1 MQQRRLGP
9 GDVLDDYCPRERR
22 VTDHA
27 IVAMIDDTI
36 QQTRCVVCDAEHEYK
51 QAKVP
56 PQRKKKAPALF
67 NQVLDGLKAPARP
80 PHVPESATD
89 EPEVIQQHEP
99 VAVAAVE
106 DVPVAAVAAVA
117 AVAVQPIESEVVVAA
132 AAVMAVA
139 DPDDDAQPTEPV
151 EGPLFRRQLIRAAL
165 PRPEGTTPPARVI
178 PEFTIRQ
185 PMGRNRH
192 GGGGGGRR
200 RAGGQGQGQGFNG
213 PMVSAR
219 MDTDVPVAATGA
231 LAARV
236 VTAVTAIMAGPTR
249 REARV
254 AVAIAA
260 AVLAAAKN
268 VNPLNALGRR
278 CHQRGRYRL
287 CPLAS
292 GYSAAGNQHIRELRG

>member
-1 MQQRRLGP
+1 MQQRRLRP

-80 PHVPESATD
+80 AHVPASLDD
-89 EPEVIQQHEP
+89 EAETIPQHEP
-99 VAVAAVE
+99 VAASVAPAMADALEEPVA
-106 DVPVAAVAAVA
+106 VPVPEVAPALVDSPEAIAVAAEPA
-117 AVAVQPIESEVVVAA
+117 
-132 AAVMAVA
+132 
-139 DPDDDAQPTEPV
+139 DDDAQPTEPI

-192 GGGGGGRR
+192 GSGRR
-200 RAGGQGQGQGFNG
+200 RSGGGHGQGQGFAGPMRFGRDDHGQRSNGNGRPGGHGRSGGHGQGGHGSHGGPNG
-213 PMVSAR
+213 PNGNRSR
-219 MDTDVPVAATGA
+219 GS
-231 LAARV
+231 
-236 VTAVTAIMAGPTR
+236 R
-249 REARV
+249 RGGKKR
-254 AVAIAA
+254 
-260 AVLAAAKN
+260 
-268 VNPLNALGRR
+268 
-278 CHQRGRYRL
+278 
-287 CPLAS
+287 
-292 GYSAAGNQHIRELRG
+292 

>member
-1 MQQRRLGP
+1 MQQRRLRP

-80 PHVPESATD
+80 PQVPVSLDDEPDALPQDEQAAASEASVVADVPDEPIAVPVPEVAPVHVES
-89 EPEVIQQHEP
+89 P
-99 VAVAAVE
+99 VAVA
-106 DVPVAAVAAVA
+106 VAAEPA
-117 AVAVQPIESEVVVAA
+117 
-132 AAVMAVA
+132 
-139 DPDDDAQPTEPV
+139 DDDMQPAEPV
-151 EGPLFRRQLIRAAL
+151 DGPLFRRQLIRAAL

-192 GGGGGGRR
+192 GGGRRRGGGH
-200 RAGGQGQGQGFNG
+200 GQGQGQGFAG
-213 PMVSAR
+213 PMRFGREGHGQRSNGNGR
-219 MDTDVPVAATGA
+219 HGGHG
-231 LAARV
+231 RSGGHGQGGHGNHG
-236 VTAVTAIMAGPTR
+236 GPNGNRSRSSR
-249 REARV
+249 RGGKKR
-254 AVAIAA
+254 
-260 AVLAAAKN
+260 
-268 VNPLNALGRR
+268 
-278 CHQRGRYRL
+278 
-287 CPLAS
+287 
-292 GYSAAGNQHIRELRG
+292 

>member
-51 QAKVP
+51 QAKIP

-80 PHVPESATD
+80 PHVPDIPDEQPQAVSQEQQVATPD
-89 EPEVIQQHEP
+89 LPTAPEVP
-99 VAVAAVE
+99 TVPMVPLVAEVPAVTAA
-106 DVPVAAVAAVA
+106 PAA
-117 AVAVQPIESEVVVAA
+117 P
-132 AAVMAVA
+132 AVA
-139 DPDDDAQPTEPV
+139 DTGVSVSLAAAPVDDAQPAEAV

-165 PRPEGTTPPARVI
+165 PRPEGVTPPARAI

-192 GGGGGGRR
+192 GGRR
-200 RAGGQGQGQGFNG
+200 RGSGQGQGQGFSG
-213 PMVSAR
+213 PMRFGRDGYGQRSNSNGNGNGHGHGHGR
-219 MDTDVPVAATGA
+219 PGRDGNH
-231 LAARV
+231 
-236 VTAVTAIMAGPTR
+236 AGPGGNRSRGPR
-249 REARV
+249 RGKKR
-254 AVAIAA
+254 
-260 AVLAAAKN
+260 
-268 VNPLNALGRR
+268 
-278 CHQRGRYRL
+278 
-287 CPLAS
+287 
-292 GYSAAGNQHIRELRG
+292 

>member
-27 IVAMIDDTI
+27 IVAMIDNTI

-80 PHVPESATD
+80 PHVPVSSD
-89 EPEVIQQHEP
+89 EDPETISQEEQ
-99 VAVAAVE
+99 VAASE
-106 DVPVAAVAAVA
+106 APEVPVAPQAAEVIAPNVTIVAETAVV
-117 AVAVQPIESEVVVAA
+117 VVVAA
-132 AAVMAVA
+132 PPA
-139 DPDDDAQPTEPV
+139 DDAQPSETV

-192 GGGGGGRR
+192 GGGGGGARR
-200 RAGGQGQGQGFNG
+200 RGNGQGQGQTFNG
-213 PMVSAR
+213 PMRFGRDAHGQRSNGHGRPGGHGRPNGHGGQGGQGGHGNHGAPNPSAGSGR
-219 MDTDVPVAATGA
+219 GGN
-231 LAARV
+231 RSR
-236 VTAVTAIMAGPTR
+236 GPR
-249 REARV
+249 RGGKKR
-254 AVAIAA
+254 
-260 AVLAAAKN
+260 
-268 VNPLNALGRR
+268 
-278 CHQRGRYRL
+278 
-287 CPLAS
+287 
-292 GYSAAGNQHIRELRG
+292 

>member
-80 PHVPESATD
+80 QNVPASLDEQPDSVMQQADNSADTISIVPEVPD
-89 EPEVIQQHEP
+89 IP
-99 VAVAAVE
+99 VPALDPPPAIV
-106 DVPVAAVAAVA
+106 DVPVA
-117 AVAVQPIESEVVVAA
+117 VVAA
-132 AAVMAVA
+132 EPVS
-139 DPDDDAQPTEPV
+139 DDQPPSSDVVV

-165 PRPEGTTPPARVI
+165 PRPEGTTPPARAI

-185 PMGRNRH
+185 PTGRHRH
-192 GGGGGGRR
+192 GGGGRR
-200 RAGGQGQGQGFNG
+200 RAGHGQGQGQGFNG
-213 PMVSAR
+213 PMRFGRDGHGQRSNGNGR
-219 MDTDVPVAATGA
+219 HGGHGRPNGHGGQGGHGNHG
-231 LAARV
+231 
-236 VTAVTAIMAGPTR
+236 GP
-249 REARV
+249 
-254 AVAIAA
+254 
-260 AVLAAAKN
+260 N
-268 VNPLNALGRR
+268 
-278 CHQRGRYRL
+278 
-287 CPLAS
+287 
-292 GYSAAGNQHIRELRG
+292 AAGGAGRGGNRSRSRRGGKKR

>member
-213 PMVSAR
+213 PMRFGRSDGFGQR
-219 MDTDVPVAATGA
+219 SNGHGRPGGGNG
-231 LAARV
+231 RSGGQGGHGGHGNHG
-236 VTAVTAIMAGPTR
+236 GP
-249 REARV
+249 
-254 AVAIAA
+254 
-260 AVLAAAKN
+260 
-268 VNPLNALGRR
+268 NPSGGSGRGGN
-278 CHQRGRYRL
+278 RGRGPR
-287 CPLAS
+287 
-292 GYSAAGNQHIRELRG
+292 RGGKKR